1 MFENL
6 LAQEEVKAILVRDLR
21 CDQVPPVFLFAGP
34 PASGKMT
41 AALETAR
48 VLSCRHSGDW
58 NCDCPDCGNHRS
70 LLHPDLMI
78 LGKRGCPEEIIVA
91 KELLLRSPGTSSTFF
106 FIRAVRKLLARFNP
120 VLWEGEEAKLSKA
133 AALLQSVEEE
143 LGLLDVSAPQTGE
156 GTNAAAVKTVE
167 ALCDDCASL
176 EAFVPEFPSVS
187 MIRNMETWAQL
198 APLGKRKTVVIENA
212 DRMQD
217 SARNAMLK
225 ILEEPPASVRFILL
239 TSRRASMMSTILSR
253 SRVINFQPRN
263 ADATKLIIRRV
274 FKSETEAPRLQD
286 YFDAKKPYPSAKAH
300 LHAQLMT
307 GMLLKSGGAETRLH
321 GAGALDMV
329 REAEASG
336 MTIQELI
343 DQMASE
349 TGNFGSKDKSYAGSL
364 IQFLRTL
371 QGSFSALLADSGQD
385 PWLLPLVER
394 WSRLVR
400 DTAIQSM
407 TYNRNPELLL
417 KVFADSCGEC
427 I

>member
-6 LAQEEVKAILVRDLR
+6 LAQEEVKAALVHDLR
-21 CDQVPPVFLFAGP
+21 YDQVPPVFLFAGP

-48 VLSCRHSGDW
+48 VLSCRHSGAW

-70 LLHPDLMI
+70 LLHPDLLI
-78 LGKRGCPEEIIVA
+78 LGKRGCPEEILVA
-91 KELLLRSPGTSSTFF
+91 KELLLRSPGISSMFF

-133 AALLQSVEEE
+133 ATLLQSIEEE
-143 LGLLDVSAPQTGE
+143 LGLLDIPATQTGE
-156 GTNAAAVKTVE
+156 DMNASTIKAVE
-167 ALCDDCASL
+167 SLCDDCASL
-176 EAFVPEFPSVS
+176 ETFVPEFPPVS

-198 APLGKRKTVVIENA
+198 APLGRRKTVIIENA

-253 SRVINFQPRN
+253 SRVLNFQPRN
-263 ADATKLIIRRV
+263 AAATKLIIRRV
-274 FKSETEAPRLQD
+274 FKSEEETPTLQD

-300 LHAQLMT
+300 VHANLMT
-307 GMLLKSGGAETRLH
+307 GLLLKSGGAESRLH
-321 GAGALDMV
+321 GAGALAMV
-329 REAEASG
+329 REAGGSS

-343 DQMASE
+343 DQIGSE

-364 IQFLRTL
+364 VQFLRAL
-371 QGSFSALLADSGQD
+371 QGSFAALLADSGQD
-385 PWLLPLVER
+385 PWLLALVER

-400 DTAIQSM
+400 ETAIQSM

-417 KVFADSCGEC
+417 KVLADSCGESV
-427 I
+427 